1 MLDRQELQEKAIR
14 GDAVPRLLDDRDCR
28 AALIRGIRLHYHFAM
43 SEAVERLSSSM
54 PTVARARNARRIMSN
69 DVPER
74 MEASEQPYCI
84 WYTNIATE
92 DTYRSLASKFPDMRY
107 QVGRACAAAGY
118 HALFRDLD
126 LLPEV
131 SIAEEARESETD
143 GGQLIYDEIMG
154 FKYRYAIMD
163 DCKRSIEMMQ
173 YECPAYLN
181 GNTEVRWRLAGR
193 QGIIHQ
199 HKDDLLPC
207 IEEDMHIDLEDQEV
221 EERYS
226 TLTDDEAKLLYHP
239 LPRDLPTVKKTL
251 LTQMAAHDGN
261 IERYAQLANS
271 GRTLMRLDEHC
282 VIRGIMHH
290 TMFAR
295 WWADQIKNNTI
306 YARSAPY
313 VWDIQ
318 RAIMARRIML
328 NDDTA
333 FENGWPSGVPM
344 PYVIW
349 WPLRPDP
356 DMLSLL
362 AREVPEMKRQ
372 CAAAAIACDFYGV
385 YKELDPDPSWH
396 PWKVATMFSSNPFYR
411 EDQESRGREKNVD
424 VEDDTYMELYHR
436 QLEETRELTVIA
448 GGYDG
453 KIRDSVQKRR
463 ILETCENVLSTSAV
477 QLKVWEGIGT
487 GVGPKVSLT

>member
-1 MLDRQELQEKAIR
+1 MFDRQQDQEKAIR
-14 GDAVPRLLDDRDCR
+14 GHAVPQLLDDRDSR

-43 SEAVERLSSSM
+43 SEAVKRLSSSM
-54 PTVARARNARRIMSN
+54 PPVARARNARRIMSN

-74 MEASEQPYCI
+74 MAASEQPYCI
-84 WYTNIATE
+84 WYPDIATE

-118 HALFRDLD
+118 HALFRELD

-143 GGQLIYDEIMG
+143 GGKVIYDEIMS
-154 FKYRYAIMD
+154 FKFRYAIMD
-163 DCKRSIEMMQ
+163 DCKRSIEMMDF
-173 YECPAYLN
+173 ECPAYLN
-181 GNTEVRWRLAGR
+181 GDTEVRWRLAAR
-193 QGIIHQ
+193 QGTIHQ
-199 HKDDLLPC
+199 HKKDLLPC
-207 IEEDMHIDLEDQEV
+207 IEEDMHLGLEDQEL
-221 EERYS
+221 EERHN

-239 LPRDLPTVKKTL
+239 LPRDLPTMKKTL

-261 IERYAQLANS
+261 IERYARLANS
-271 GRTLMRLDEHC
+271 ARTLTMLDQDC
-282 VIRGIMHH
+282 VARGIMHH

-328 NDDTA
+328 NDDSV

-344 PYVIW
+344 PYIIW

-362 AREVPEMKRQ
+362 AKEVPEMKRQ
-372 CAAAAIACDFYGV
+372 CAAAAIACDYKPV
-385 YKELDPDPSWH
+385 YKELDPEPSWH
-396 PWKVATMFSSNPFYR
+396 LWKVATMFSSNPFYR
-411 EDQESRGREKNVD
+411 EDQERRGREGNVD
-424 VEDDTYMELYHR
+424 VEDDTYMESYYR
-436 QLEETRELTVIA
+436 QLEETRELTVID
-448 GGYDG
+448 GGYAG
-453 KIRDSVQKRR
+453 KIRDSVQTHRTR
-463 ILETCENVLSTSAV
+463 ELVYENVLSTSAL
-477 QLKVWEGIGT
+477 QLKVWEGIG
-487 GVGPKVSLT
+487 KVSPE